1 MATNDDKNQAPAETP
16 EEIKGRRL
24 VGWSMAAKDL
34 EPVLAY
40 ARANDRV
47 LTINDAGKTAWDV
60 ISELMEIRYQEIERG
75 EY

>member
-1 MATNDDKNQAPAETP
+1 MATNDDKNQAPAETT

>member
-24 VGWSMAAKDL
+24 VGWSMA
-34 EPVLAY
+34 AY